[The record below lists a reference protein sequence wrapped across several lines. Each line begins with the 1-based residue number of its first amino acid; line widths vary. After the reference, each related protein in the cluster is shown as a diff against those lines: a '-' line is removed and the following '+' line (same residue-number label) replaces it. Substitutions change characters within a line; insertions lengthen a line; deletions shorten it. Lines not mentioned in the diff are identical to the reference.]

1 MPAMQKALCLPAR
14 GPEGILQEV
23 ERSWVPSCYKWIL
36 AKAGHLSSFPRMR
49 QQGPPEALAV
59 SFHEAMPLK
68 RQGPCSSSLSQR
80 QETLRVEPTHCK
92 GRWNCCVSSTW
103 KDGPEGEWMEV
114 CGEGGSKK
122 KKKIFYVYMW
132 RQASSY
138 AQLRVCGITT
148 VHSTAQHRLWTDPRA
163 VHGRMDNRIRAR
175 KRARMCNLFLP
186 WLTSCLTP
194 GKRIQ
199 GLITYYSKC
208 ARHYPKLIDNQ
219 AGNQTNV
226 KRRHQV
232 PTHNPNVG
240 SVRRKPLK
248 HLL

>member
-1 MPAMQKALCLPAR
+1 MQKALCLPAR

-68 RQGPCSSSLSQR
+68 RQGPCSSSLAQR

-122 KKKIFYVYMW
+122 KKDL
-132 RQASSY
+132 
-138 AQLRVCGITT
+138 LRLHVKTSLILCPAAC
-148 VHSTAQHRLWTDPRA
+148 VWNHHSPQRSAAQHRLWTDPRA

-175 KRARMCNLFLP
+175 KRARMGNLFLP
-186 WLTSCLTP
+186 WLTSYLNP

-199 GLITYYSKC
+199 DLITYYSKC

-232 PTHNPNVG
+232 PTHNPNVR
-240 SVRRKPLK
+240 SIRRKPLN